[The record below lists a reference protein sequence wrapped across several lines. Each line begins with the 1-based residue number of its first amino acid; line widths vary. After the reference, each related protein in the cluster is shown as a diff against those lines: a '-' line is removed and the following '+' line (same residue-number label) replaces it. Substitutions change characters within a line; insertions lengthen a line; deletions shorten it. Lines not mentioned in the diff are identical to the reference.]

1 MIRASRRLSQK
12 VHEDPQ
18 FPLPKKTAAGGASVF
33 KTCLEIR
40 KRRGQKPLMPTAR
53 QTILV
58 VEDEAA
64 IAETITYALQTEGFT
79 AVWKTTGR
87 DALAVLAQQS
97 VALVVLD
104 VGLPDMSGFDVC
116 REIQK
121 RGAVPVIFL
130 TARSGEVDKIVGLEL
145 GADDYLAK
153 PFSPREL
160 TARVRAVL
168 RRANG
173 HGAGG
178 SKKSGA
184 WQHDEARCRISYQGK
199 PLDLTRNEYRLLGA
213 LLAAPGRV
221 FNRDQL
227 MAAAWDDPGAA
238 MDRTVDA
245 HVKTLRAKLRE
256 VAPDSDPIQT
266 HRGLGYSLREEN

>member
-1 MIRASRRLSQK
+1 
-12 VHEDPQ
+12 
-18 FPLPKKTAAGGASVF
+18 
-33 KTCLEIR
+33 
-40 KRRGQKPLMPTAR
+40 MPAPR
-53 QTILV
+53 QLILV

-64 IAETITYALQTEGFT
+64 IAETIVYALQTEGFT
-79 AVWKTTGR
+79 ALWKTTGR
-87 DALAVLAQQS
+87 EALAVLQEQA

-116 REIQK
+116 REIQ
-121 RGAVPVIFL
+121 RGSPVPVIFL

-168 RRANG
+168 RR
-173 HGAGG
+173 
-178 SKKSGA
+178 SSGA
-184 WQHDEARCRISYQGK
+184 NVVLAAAGISATSTPAAAGRWAHDAARCRISYGGK

-213 LLAAPGRV
+213 LLASPGRV

-238 MDRTVDA
+238 LDRTVDA
-245 HVKTLRAKLRE
+245 HIKTLRAKLRE
-256 VAPDSDPIQT
+256 VAPDADPIVT
-266 HRGLGYSLREEN
+266 HRGLGYSLRES

>member
-1 MIRASRRLSQK
+1 
-12 VHEDPQ
+12 
-18 FPLPKKTAAGGASVF
+18 
-33 KTCLEIR
+33 
-40 KRRGQKPLMPTAR
+40 MPSPR

-58 VEDEAA
+58 IEDEAA
-64 IAETITYALQTEGFT
+64 IAETIVYALRTEGFEPLWQ
-79 AVWKTTGR
+79 ATGR
-87 DALAVLAQQS
+87 DALAALARQP

-116 REIQK
+116 RELRK
-121 RGAVPVIFL
+121 KHAVPVIFL

-160 TARVRAVL
+160 TARIRAVL
-168 RRANG
+168 RRSNG
-173 HGAGG
+173 GPIAT
-178 SKKSGA
+178 STIWS
-184 WQHDEARCRISYQGK
+184 HDEAKCRISYRGTA
-199 PLDLTRNEYRLLGA
+199 LDLTRNEYRLLGA
-213 LLAAPGRV
+213 LLASPGRV

-245 HVKTLRAKLRE
+245 HIKTLRAKLRDAVPE
-256 VAPDSDPIQT
+256 ADPIVT
-266 HRGLGYSLREEN
+266 HRGLGYSLREET

>member
-1 MIRASRRLSQK
+1 MS
-12 VHEDPQ
+12 
-18 FPLPKKTAAGGASVF
+18 SV
-33 KTCLEIR
+33 R
-40 KRRGQKPLMPTAR
+40 PR
-53 QTILV
+53 ILV

-79 AVWKTTGR
+79 PVWKTTGR
-87 DALAVLAQQS
+87 AALATLAAEP

-116 REIQK
+116 RELRRQH
-121 RGAVPVIFL
+121 AVPVIFL

-145 GADDYLAK
+145 GADDYVAK

-168 RRANG
+168 RRAPATPAAAAATG
-173 HGAGG
+173 
-178 SKKSGA
+178 
-184 WQHDEARCRISYQGK
+184 WVHDEARCRISYRGRA
-199 PLDLTRNEYRLLGA
+199 LDLTRNEYRLLGA

-227 MAAAWDDPGAA
+227 MNAAWDDPGAA

-245 HVKTLRAKLRE
+245 HIKTLRAKIRA
-256 VAPDSDPIQT
+256 VAPDEDPIVT
-266 HRGLGYSLREEN
+266 HRGLGYSWREGEARG